1 MAPWRHGTIEC
12 HHDPSMDLGTQRVGG
27 VSALAGEEEL
37 DGSLTDS
44 LDILITRFTRDLGGK
59 IH

>member
-1 MAPWRHGTIEC
+1 
-12 HHDPSMDLGTQRVGG
+12 MDLGTQRVGG
-27 VSALAGEEEL
+27 VSAPAGEEEL
-37 DGSLTDS
+37 GGSLTDS